1 MDLRMGKY
9 STKNKSNKWTR
20 VLFTYILDTARVNA
34 QTVWSLNQTP
44 KKDPRKTDSFD
55 FGIKLARALVLP
67 QIERRSLNGLPIPIQ
82 LKMSMMLKRPVGRAA
97 AAVQVGA
104 AAPADGAAPAGAAAQ
119 VDGAVALAGAV
130 APAGDQGARPNRAM
144 AKHPQ
149 NSEKPQRC
157 KMCYDALPST
167 GHKNAKDNLSRL
179 KTCCGSCGATACK
192 NHMVT
197 ICKDCS
203 HLFVRRNQGDN

>member
-1 MDLRMGKY
+1 M
-9 STKNKSNKWTR
+9 
-20 VLFTYILDTARVNA
+20 LFTYILDTARVNA

-97 AAVQVGA
+97 AAAAVQVGA
-104 AAPADGAAPAGAAAQ
+104 AAPAGAAAQ

-167 GHKNAKDNLSRL
+167 GHKNAKDHLS
-179 KTCCGSCGATACK
+179 KQKSCCGSCGASACK

-197 ICKDCS
+197 ICQNCS
-203 HLFVRRNQGDN
+203 NSFVPRNQGDN